1 MASVARRPDG
11 RWRARYRD
19 GDGREHAQHFER
31 KIDAERWVAA
41 QRVSVD
47 TGQHVDPRSGRTTLA
62 EYADRWR
69 SAQVHRPST
78 AALVDSQLRLHV
90 LPQLGARQ
98 LVSLRRSE
106 VQAWVRGRSQVLA
119 PATTRQVYRL
129 LATILRSAVE
139 DRMLTTSPCVRIAMP
154 SRDPG
159 QVEPLSVE
167 QVEALV
173 GAAPAHYRALIVLMS
188 GTGLRPGEAFAV
200 STDRVDFLRRRLRVD
215 RQVSLVS
222 GPPTF
227 APPKTAASVRT
238 VPLPGVVLEALAAHL
253 SGHATG
259 PEGVLFPSGTGGLIR
274 RNRFHETI
282 WQPTVARAGLPAG
295 TRLHD
300 LRHFYAS
307 LLIRHGESVKT
318 VQDRLGH
325 ASATETLNTY
335 AHLWPDSEDRTRE
348 AVDAV
353 LLRPPADYLRTET
366 LR

>member
-1 MASVARRPDG
+1 MASVAKRPDG
-11 RWRARYRD
+11 QWRARYRD
-19 GDGREHAQHFER
+19 SDGHEHARHFPR
-31 KIDAERWVAA
+31 KVDAERWVAA

-98 LVSLRRSE
+98 LVLLRRSE

-159 QVEPLSVE
+159 QVEPLFVE

-173 GAAPAHYRALIVLMS
+173 GAAPARYQALIVLMS

-200 STDRVDFLRRRLRVD
+200 STDRVDFLRRRLYGSTGRCPLSVVRRHSPRRRQRPASGRCRCPASCSRRSRPTSPSM
-215 RQVSLVS
+215 RQVPRGSCS
-222 GPPTF
+222 
-227 APPKTAASVRT
+227 R
-238 VPLPGVVLEALAAHL
+238 PGRV
-253 SGHATG
+253 G
-259 PEGVLFPSGTGGLIR
+259 
-274 RNRFHETI
+274 
-282 WQPTVARAGLPAG
+282 
-295 TRLHD
+295 
-300 LRHFYAS
+300 
-307 LLIRHGESVKT
+307 
-318 VQDRLGH
+318 
-325 ASATETLNTY
+325 
-335 AHLWPDSEDRTRE
+335 
-348 AVDAV
+348 
-353 LLRPPADYLRTET
+353 
-366 LR
+366 